1 MAVSIDERM
10 LAVVQALYDA
20 AMDDTLWPSV
30 LRDLT
35 GFTGSQSATFW
46 TLDSSPPPRLP
57 ILTIFNFD
65 PAFMKEY
72 LDGMVPQDPT
82 VQYLV
87 QHPDEPIVH
96 DGLVITEQEK
106 DRHAYYDWHGRHS
119 DTRFRLV
126 GQARPAPAVQAGV
139 ALHRTRRAGRYEPAD
154 IERFAFLHGHL
165 RRALAI
171 GFRLGAL
178 NALHQ
183 STTELLDGHAAAIL
197 LLDEQRRVIYA
208 NRSAEMLLSA
218 DDGIRLL
225 AKRIDLSNRA
235 ENARLEELIAST
247 VSLETPSLGRG
258 GTMRASRHS
267 GKRPC
272 SILVAPVSRRYWGI
286 SAVHPAVCVVITDPE
301 ARDLLPH
308 DRLRD
313 IYGLT
318 AAEAKLAALVA
329 SGQELRSAA
338 ARLGITYGTARARLA
353 VVFQKTE
360 TTRQAELVA
369 LLLTTVA
376 NR

>member
-20 AMDDTLWPSV
+20 AMDETLWPSA
-30 LRDLT
+30 LRHLT
-35 GFTGSQSATFW
+35 AFTRSQAATFW
-46 TLDSSPPPRLP
+46 SLDTPPPRLP

-72 LDGMVPQDPT
+72 LAGMVPHDPT

-96 DGLVITEQEK
+96 DGLVIAERDK
-106 DRHAYYDWHGRHS
+106 DRHPYYDWHGRNS

-154 IERFAFLHGHL
+154 IERFAFLQCHL
-165 RRALAI
+165 QRALAI
-171 GFRLGAL
+171 AFRLGAL
-178 NALHQ
+178 NALQQ
-183 STTELLDGHAAAIL
+183 STTELLDRNAAAIL

-208 NRSAEMLLSA
+208 NRSAEKLLSA
-218 DDGIRLL
+218 GDGIRLL
-225 AKRIDLSNRA
+225 AKRIDLGNRE
-235 ENARLEELIAST
+235 ENSRLEELIAST
-247 VSLETPSLGRG
+247 LSGITSQGRG
-258 GTMRASRHS
+258 GAMRVSRYS

-272 SILVAPVSRRYWGI
+272 SILVAPISRRYSGI
-286 SAVHPAVCVVITDPE
+286 SGVNPAVCVVITDPE
-301 ARDLLPH
+301 AKDLLPH
-308 DRLRD
+308 DLLRD
-313 IYGLT
+313 IFGLT
-318 AAEAKLAALVA
+318 AAEAKLAALIA
-329 SGQELRSAA
+329 SGQELRTAA
-338 ARLGITYGTARARLA
+338 AGLGITYGTARARLA
-353 VVFQKTE
+353 VVFQKTQ